1 MENKKITK
9 VGICVAIAL
18 AGGINYFS
26 FSDMGNNIDNHVI
39 EPIKISME
47 KSRIAEE
54 KAEKERE
61 EKKKADDE
69 RKAIILEKQLAKQK
83 EENQKI
89 ARLLQEKAE
98 QNKKI
103 LEDMNKVKNTPSV
116 PVINYSIPSTS
127 NGNNQTYMTAFGIT
141 ASAETVKLIDIIN
154 PENYLVYKN
163 LQGVPVFAALNINT
177 ADHKEYKGLKSE
189 VDDKYSKILISQSGQ
204 QYLYEKGCR
213 AVGEDVTWLKI
224 IPDSPSVL
232 SKTNQIC
239 SLIPI
244 VDKDNQEAVKKTSVD
259 EPITRKENLSQ
270 NVSNNLT
277 KEDIERSLDF
287 GRYKNIVSQSRNYYS
302 FGGKSGNISF
312 NVDKGFVNSATGGY
326 NQNTS
331 SRLNDYY
338 NSIMISSDRKEI
350 LVYNKLCPINFGN
363 KNVVVKMSDE
373 DNNEQY
379 FISNERG
386 LISTECAVLPL
397 VKSHGE

>member
-1 MENKKITK
+1 MENNKITK
-9 VGICVAIAL
+9 VGIFVAIAL

-69 RKAIILEKQLAKQK
+69 IKAIKLEKQLAKQK
-83 EENQKI
+83 EETQRI

-103 LEDMNKVKNTPSV
+103 LEDMNKVRNTPSA
-116 PVINYSIPSTS
+116 PVINYSIPSTN
-127 NGNNQTYMTAFGIT
+127 NGNSQTYMTAFGIST
-141 ASAETVKLIDIIN
+141 SAETVKVIDIIN
-154 PENYLVYKN
+154 PENYIVYKN
-163 LQGVPVFAALNINT
+163 VQGVPVFSSLNINNSGN
-177 ADHKEYKGLKSE
+177 KEYKGLKGE
-189 VDDKYSKILISQSGQ
+189 IDDKYTKILISQSGQ

-213 AVGEDVTWLKI
+213 AVGEDVSWLKI

-232 SKTNQIC
+232 SKSNQVC
-239 SLIPI
+239 SLVPV
-244 VDKDNQEAVKKTSVD
+244 VDRDNQEAVKKTSVD
-259 EPITRKENLSQ
+259 ETITAKEIPSQ
-270 NVSNNLT
+270 DVSNSLT

-287 GRYKNIVSQSRNYYS
+287 NRYKNIVSQSKNYYS

-312 NVDKGFVNSATGGY
+312 NVDKGFVNSATGAN

-331 SRLNDYY
+331 NRLNEYY

-397 VKSHGE
+397 VKSQGE

>member
-1 MENKKITK
+1 MENNKITK
-9 VGICVAIAL
+9 VGIFVAIAL

-39 EPIKISME
+39 EPIKTSME

-69 RKAIILEKQLAKQK
+69 IKAIKLEKQLAKQK
-83 EENQKI
+83 EETQRI

-103 LEDMNKVKNTPSV
+103 LEDMNKVRNTPSA
-116 PVINYSIPSTS
+116 PIINYSIPSTN
-127 NGNNQTYMTAFGIT
+127 NGNNQTYMTAFGIST
-141 ASAETVKLIDIIN
+141 SAETVKLIDIIN
-154 PENYLVYKN
+154 PENYIVYKN
-163 LQGVPVFAALNINT
+163 VQGVPVFSSLNLNNSGN
-177 ADHKEYKGLKSE
+177 KEYKGLKGE
-189 VDDKYSKILISQSGQ
+189 IDNKYTKILISQSGQ

-213 AVGEDVTWLKI
+213 AVGEDVSWLKI

-232 SKTNQIC
+232 SKSNQIC
-239 SLIPI
+239 SLVPV
-244 VDKDNQEAVKKTSVD
+244 VDRDNQEAVKRASVD
-259 EPITRKENLSQ
+259 EPITAKEIPSQ
-270 NVSNNLT
+270 DVSNSLT

-287 GRYKNIVSQSRNYYS
+287 NRYKNIVSQSRNYYS

-312 NVDKGFVNSATGGY
+312 NVDKGFVNSATGAN

-331 SRLNDYY
+331 NRLNEYY

-397 VKSHGE
+397 VKSQGE

>member
-1 MENKKITK
+1 MENNKITK
-9 VGICVAIAL
+9 VGIFVAIAL

-69 RKAIILEKQLAKQK
+69 IKAIKLEKQLAKQK
-83 EENQKI
+83 EETQRI

-103 LEDMNKVKNTPSV
+103 LEDMNKVRNTPSA
-116 PVINYSIPSTS
+116 PVINYSIPSTN
-127 NGNNQTYMTAFGIT
+127 NGNNQTYMTAFGIST
-141 ASAETVKLIDIIN
+141 SAETVKVIDIIN
-154 PENYLVYKN
+154 PENYIVYKN
-163 LQGVPVFAALNINT
+163 VQGVPVFSLLNINNSGN
-177 ADHKEYKGLKSE
+177 KEYKGLKGE
-189 VDDKYSKILISQSGQ
+189 IDDKYTKILISQSGQ

-213 AVGEDVTWLKI
+213 AVGEDVSWLKI

-232 SKTNQIC
+232 SKSNQVC
-239 SLIPI
+239 SLVPV
-244 VDKDNQEAVKKTSVD
+244 VDRDNQEAVKKTSVD
-259 EPITRKENLSQ
+259 ESITAKEVSSQ

-287 GRYKNIVSQSRNYYS
+287 DRYKNIVSQSRNYYS

-312 NVDKGFVNSATGGY
+312 NVDKGFVNSATGAN

-331 SRLNDYY
+331 NRLNEYY

-397 VKSHGE
+397 VKSQGE